1 VSQPLEMLRSVKDF
15 RAFGEGSRSRAH
27 PLLILRWRP
36 NGLGRTRF
44 GLSTGKRLGG
54 AVVRNLVRRRLR
66 AAIRRSTNRPDGGW
80 DILLVARPESAT
92 ASYRELTSAL
102 ERLLD
107 RMAKGQG
114 NGAR

>member
-1 VSQPLEMLRSVKDF
+1 MSQPLEMLRSVKDF
-15 RAFGEGSRSRAH
+15 RAFAEGSQSRAH

-36 NGLGRTRF
+36 NGIGSTRF

-66 AAIRRSTNRPDGGW
+66 DALRRSANRPDGGW

-92 ASYRELTSAL
+92 ASYWELKTAL
-102 ERLLD
+102 ERLLE

-114 NGAR
+114 NGRR